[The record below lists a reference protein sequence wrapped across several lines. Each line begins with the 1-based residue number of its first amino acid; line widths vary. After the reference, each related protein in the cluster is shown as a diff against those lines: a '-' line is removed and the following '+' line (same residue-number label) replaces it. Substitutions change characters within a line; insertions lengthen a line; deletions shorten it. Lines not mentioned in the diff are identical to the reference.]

1 MGTVTSRSAQPWTG
15 EAAVGAGTRVVWGWQ
30 VCPENPCFKVIVF
43 CHVMGGRKGCF
54 GGVGLFWVGFFFFW
68 SVLEKGYILNYR
80 DGFLAH
86 WPFRLPAT

>member
-86 WPFRLPAT
+86 